1 MSDINQEFPYA
12 SSLKLEE
19 ATITGLDGTKV
30 TLTGLIKSFQYFED
44 IDMPSISV
52 NLDIVDNAANII
64 SSLPISGY
72 ENVEL
77 VFGAAD
83 EELLTLNLKVSKIYN
98 RFSADRYQE
107 YSLGLVSNELLVN
120 ETTRLGERLA
130 GKAEGIVS
138 QLVTEKLGTTKKLFN
153 DPSMFKVTFL
163 PGKKTPFSIISSLK
177 ERTVPEDKKTFP
189 SGSSTTSDLQISK
202 GSAGYYF
209 YENYDGYHFRS
220 IDALNSVKTNPP
232 VDTFFQE
239 NDQLNQQNARRKIL
253 DIDFQQEIDILSK
266 LRMGTFSNVICFY
279 NYSTGTYEEYV
290 YNLGD
295 RFGDMEHL
303 GSQSGLAKGQADLA
317 VNPSRIMSVLMDHE
331 TWFDGVEVAS
341 PEKPDGGK
349 KNTTEFPDWQKYVVA
364 QSIARKQSQN
374 NQQVFIQ
381 IPFRTD
387 LRAGQTV
394 QIMIPNNIPSSER
407 EENDIYD
414 KEHSGAYLIAK
425 LQHSADVLNAKA
437 NTYLTLVR
445 DSYGMPD
452 ESSDV
457 ETK

>member
-1 MSDINQEFPYA
+1 MSDNNQEFPYA
-12 SSLKLEE
+12 SSLKIDE
-19 ATITGLDGTKV
+19 AIITGLDGTEV
-30 TLTGLIKSFQYFED
+30 SIIGLIKSFQYFED
-44 IDMPSISV
+44 IDMPSISM

-64 SSLPISGY
+64 SSLPIQGY
-72 ENVEL
+72 ENVKI
-77 VFGAAD
+77 VFGGAD
-83 EELLTLNLKVSKIYN
+83 EELLTLNLKVAKIYN

-120 ETTRLGERLA
+120 ESLRLGERLA
-130 GKAEGIVS
+130 GKSEGIVT
-138 QLVTEKLGTTKKLFN
+138 QLMERLGSDKRLIS
-153 DPSMFKVTFL
+153 DPSMFKVTFR
-163 PGKKTPFSIISSLK
+163 PGKKTPFSIISSMK
-177 ERTVPEDKKTFP
+177 ERTVPESAKT
-189 SGSSTTSDLQISK
+189 SSGGSSTTSDLLILK

-220 IDALNSVKTNPP
+220 IDSLNSVKTNPP

-239 NDQLNQQNARRKIL
+239 NDQINPQNAPRKIL

-266 LRMGTFSNVICFY
+266 LRMGTYSNVICFY
-279 NYSTGTYEEYV
+279 NYSTGAYEEYT

-295 RFGDMEHL
+295 RFDDMEHL
-303 GSQSGLAKGQADLA
+303 GSQSGLAKGQATLA
-317 VNPSRIMSVLMDHE
+317 ENPSRIMSVLMDHE

-341 PEKPDGGK
+341 PEDKDGGK

-387 LRAGQTV
+387 LRVGQTV

-407 EENDIYD
+407 EENDVFD

-425 LQHSADVLNAKA
+425 LQHSADALNAKA

-452 ESSDV
+452 EPSDV
-457 ETK
+457 ATK

>member
-1 MSDINQEFPYA
+1 MSDNNQEFPYA
-12 SSLKLEE
+12 SSLKIDE
-19 ATITGLDGTKV
+19 AIITGLDGTEV
-30 TLTGLIKSFQYFED
+30 SIIGLIKSFQYFED
-44 IDMPSISV
+44 IDMPSISM

-64 SSLPISGY
+64 SSLPIQGY
-72 ENVEL
+72 ENVKI
-77 VFGAAD
+77 VFGGAD
-83 EELLTLNLKVSKIYN
+83 EELLTLNLKVAKIYN

-120 ETTRLGERLA
+120 ESLRLGERLA
-130 GKAEGIVS
+130 GKSEGIVT
-138 QLVTEKLGTTKKLFN
+138 QLMERLGSAKRLIS
-153 DPSMFKVTFL
+153 DPSMFKVTFF
-163 PGKKTPFSIISSLK
+163 PGKKTPFSIISSMK
-177 ERTVPEDKKTFP
+177 ERTVPESAKT
-189 SGSSTTSDLQISK
+189 SSGGSSTTSDLLILK

-220 IDALNSVKTNPP
+220 IDSLNSVKTNPP

-239 NDQLNQQNARRKIL
+239 NDQVNPQNAPRKIL

-266 LRMGTFSNVICFY
+266 LRMGTYSNVICFY
-279 NYSTGTYEEYV
+279 NYSTGAYEEYT

-295 RFGDMEHL
+295 RFDDMEHL
-303 GSQSGLAKGQADLA
+303 GSQSGLAKGQATLA
-317 VNPSRIMSVLMDHE
+317 ENPSRIMSVLMDHE

-341 PEKPDGGK
+341 PEDKDGGGQ
-349 KNTTEFPDWQKYVVA
+349 NTTEFPDWQKYVVA

-387 LRAGQTV
+387 LRVGQTV

-407 EENDIYD
+407 EENDVFD

-425 LQHSADVLNAKA
+425 LQHSADAFNAKA

-452 ESSDV
+452 EPSDV
-457 ETK
+457 ATK

>member
-1 MSDINQEFPYA
+1 MSDNNQEFPYA
-12 SSLKLEE
+12 SSLKIDE
-19 ATITGLDGTKV
+19 AIITGLDGTEV
-30 TLTGLIKSFQYFED
+30 SIIGLIKSFQYFED
-44 IDMPSISV
+44 IDMPSISM
-52 NLDIVDNAANII
+52 NLDIVDNASNII
-64 SSLPISGY
+64 SSLPIQGY
-72 ENVEL
+72 ENVKI
-77 VFGAAD
+77 VFGGAD
-83 EELLTLNLKVSKIYN
+83 EELLTLNLKVAKIYN

-120 ETTRLGERLA
+120 ESLRLGERLA
-130 GKAEGIVS
+130 GKSEGIVT
-138 QLVTEKLGTTKKLFN
+138 QLIERLGSAKRLIS
-153 DPSMFKVTFL
+153 DPSMFKVTFF
-163 PGKKTPFSIISSLK
+163 PGKKTPFSIISSMK
-177 ERTVPEDKKTFP
+177 ERTVPESAKTS
-189 SGSSTTSDLQISK
+189 SGGGSTTSDLLILK

-220 IDALNSVKTNPP
+220 IDSLNSVKTNPP

-239 NDQLNQQNARRKIL
+239 NDQVNPQNAPRKIL

-266 LRMGTFSNVICFY
+266 LRMGTYSNVICFY
-279 NYSTGTYEEYV
+279 NYSTGAYEEYT

-295 RFGDMEHL
+295 RFDDMEHL
-303 GSQSGLAKGQADLA
+303 GSQSGLAKGQATLA
-317 VNPSRIMSVLMDHE
+317 ENPSRIMSVLMDHE

-341 PEKPDGGK
+341 PEDKDGGK

-387 LRAGQTV
+387 LRVGQTV

-407 EENDIYD
+407 EENDVFD
-414 KEHSGAYLIAK
+414 KEHSGVYLIAK
-425 LQHSADVLNAKA
+425 LQHSADVFNAKA

-452 ESSDV
+452 EPSDV
-457 ETK
+457 ATK

>member
-1 MSDINQEFPYA
+1 MSDNNQEFPYA
-12 SSLKLEE
+12 SSLKIDE
-19 ATITGLDGTKV
+19 AIITGLDGTEV
-30 TLTGLIKSFQYFED
+30 SIIGLIKSFQYFED
-44 IDMPSISV
+44 IDMPSISM

-64 SSLPISGY
+64 SSLPIQGY
-72 ENVEL
+72 ENVKI
-77 VFGAAD
+77 VFGGAD
-83 EELLTLNLKVSKIYN
+83 EELLTLNLKVAKIYN

-120 ETTRLGERLA
+120 ESLRLGERLA
-130 GKAEGIVS
+130 GKSEGIVT
-138 QLVTEKLGTTKKLFN
+138 QLMEKLGSAKRLIS
-153 DPSMFKVTFL
+153 DPSMFKVTFF
-163 PGKKTPFSIISSLK
+163 PGKKTPFSIISSMK
-177 ERTVPEDKKTFP
+177 ERTVPESAKTS
-189 SGSSTTSDLQISK
+189 SGGGSTTSDLLILK

-220 IDALNSVKTNPP
+220 IDSLNSVKTNPP

-239 NDQLNQQNARRKIL
+239 NDQVNPQNAPRKIL

-266 LRMGTFSNVICFY
+266 LRMGTYSNVICFY
-279 NYSTGTYEEYV
+279 NYSTGAYEEYT

-295 RFGDMEHL
+295 RFDDMEHL
-303 GSQSGLAKGQADLA
+303 GSQSGLAKGQATLA
-317 VNPSRIMSVLMDHE
+317 ENPSRIMSVLMDHE

-341 PEKPDGGK
+341 PEDKDGGGQ
-349 KNTTEFPDWQKYVVA
+349 NTTEFPDWQKYVVA

-387 LRAGQTV
+387 LRVGQTV

-407 EENDIYD
+407 EENDVFD

-425 LQHSADVLNAKA
+425 LQHSADAFNAKA

-452 ESSDV
+452 EPSDV
-457 ETK
+457 ATK

>member
-1 MSDINQEFPYA
+1 MSDNNQEFPYA
-12 SSLKLEE
+12 SSLKIDE
-19 ATITGLDGTKV
+19 ATITGVDGTEVPIK
-30 TLTGLIKSFQYFED
+30 GLIKSFQYFED
-44 IDMPSISV
+44 IDMPSISM

-64 SSLPISGY
+64 SSLPIQGY
-72 ENVEL
+72 EDVKI
-77 VFGAAD
+77 VFGGAD
-83 EELLTLNLKVSKIYN
+83 EELLTLNLKVAKIYN

-120 ETTRLGERLA
+120 ESMRLGERLA
-130 GKAEGIVS
+130 GKSEGIVT
-138 QLVTEKLGTTKKLFN
+138 QLLERLGSTKKLIP
-153 DPSMFKVTFL
+153 DPSMFKVTFF
-163 PGKKTPFSIISSLK
+163 PGKKTPFSIISSMK
-177 ERTVPEDKKTFP
+177 ERTVPESAKTS
-189 SGSSTTSDLQISK
+189 SGGGSTSSDLLILK

-220 IDALNSVKTNPP
+220 IDSLNSVKTNPP
-232 VDTFFQE
+232 VETFFQE
-239 NDQLNQQNARRKIL
+239 NDQVNPQNAPRKIL

-266 LRMGTFSNVICFY
+266 LRMGTYSNVICFY
-279 NYSTGTYEEYV
+279 NYSTGAYEEYT

-295 RFGDMEHL
+295 RFDDMEHL
-303 GSQSGLAKGQADLA
+303 GSQSGLAKGQATLA
-317 VNPSRIMSVLMDHE
+317 ENPSRIMSVLMDHE

-341 PEKPDGGK
+341 PEDKDGGGQ
-349 KNTTEFPDWQKYVVA
+349 NTTEFPDWQKYVVA

-387 LRAGQTV
+387 LRVGQTV

-407 EENDIYD
+407 EENDVFD

-425 LQHSADVLNAKA
+425 LQHSADAFNAKA

-452 ESSDV
+452 EPSDV
-457 ETK
+457 ATK

>member
-1 MSDINQEFPYA
+1 MSDNNQEFPYA
-12 SSLKLEE
+12 SSLKIDE
-19 ATITGLDGTKV
+19 AIITGLDGTEV
-30 TLTGLIKSFQYFED
+30 SIIGLIKSFQYFED
-44 IDMPSISV
+44 IDMPSISM

-64 SSLPISGY
+64 SSLPIQGY
-72 ENVEL
+72 ENVKI
-77 VFGAAD
+77 VFGGAD
-83 EELLTLNLKVSKIYN
+83 EELLTLNLKVAKIYN

-120 ETTRLGERLA
+120 ESLRLGERLA
-130 GKAEGIVS
+130 GKSEGIVT
-138 QLVTEKLGTTKKLFN
+138 QLMERLGSDKRLIS

-163 PGKKTPFSIISSLK
+163 PGKKTPFSIISSMK
-177 ERTVPEDKKTFP
+177 ERTVPESAKT
-189 SGSSTTSDLQISK
+189 SSGGSSTTSDLLILK

-220 IDALNSVKTNPP
+220 IDSLNSVKTNPP

-239 NDQLNQQNARRKIL
+239 NDQINPQNAPRKIL

-266 LRMGTFSNVICFY
+266 LRMGTYSNVICFY
-279 NYSTGTYEEYV
+279 NYSTGAYEEYT

-295 RFGDMEHL
+295 RFDDMEHL
-303 GSQSGLAKGQADLA
+303 GSQSGLAKGQATLA
-317 VNPSRIMSVLMDHE
+317 ENPSRIMSVLMDHE

-341 PEKPDGGK
+341 PEDKDGGK

-387 LRAGQTV
+387 LRVGQTV

-407 EENDIYD
+407 EENDVFD

-425 LQHSADVLNAKA
+425 LQHSADALNAKA

-452 ESSDV
+452 EPSDV
-457 ETK
+457 ATK

>member
-1 MSDINQEFPYA
+1 MSDNNQEFPYA
-12 SSLKLEE
+12 SSLKIDE
-19 ATITGLDGTKV
+19 AIITGLDGTEV
-30 TLTGLIKSFQYFED
+30 SIIGLIKSFQYFED
-44 IDMPSISV
+44 IDMPSISM

-64 SSLPISGY
+64 SSLPIQGY
-72 ENVEL
+72 ENVKI
-77 VFGAAD
+77 VFGGAD
-83 EELLTLNLKVSKIYN
+83 EELLTLNLKVAKIYN

-120 ETTRLGERLA
+120 ESLRLGERLA
-130 GKAEGIVS
+130 GKSEGIVS
-138 QLVTEKLGTTKKLFN
+138 QLMERLGSTKRLIN
-153 DPSMFKVTFL
+153 DPSMFKVTFF
-163 PGKKTPFSIISSLK
+163 PGKKTPFSIISSMK
-177 ERTVPEDKKTFP
+177 ERTVPESAKT
-189 SGSSTTSDLQISK
+189 SSGGSSTTSDLLILK

-220 IDALNSVKTNPP
+220 IDSLNSVKTNPP

-239 NDQLNQQNARRKIL
+239 NDQINPQNAPRKIL

-266 LRMGTFSNVICFY
+266 LRMGTYSNVICFY
-279 NYSTGTYEEYV
+279 NYSTGAYEEYT

-295 RFGDMEHL
+295 RFDDMEHL
-303 GSQSGLAKGQADLA
+303 GSQSGLAKGQATLA
-317 VNPSRIMSVLMDHE
+317 ENPSRIMSVLMDHE

-341 PEKPDGGK
+341 PEDKDGGK

-387 LRAGQTV
+387 LRIGQTV

-407 EENDIYD
+407 EENDVFD
-414 KEHSGAYLIAK
+414 KEHSGVYLIAK
-425 LQHSADVLNAKA
+425 LQHSADVFNSKA

-452 ESSDV
+452 EPSDV
-457 ETK
+457 ATK

>member
-1 MSDINQEFPYA
+1 MSDNNQEFPYA
-12 SSLKLEE
+12 SSLKIDE
-19 ATITGLDGTKV
+19 AIITGLDGTEV
-30 TLTGLIKSFQYFED
+30 SIIGLIKSFQYFED
-44 IDMPSISV
+44 IDMPSISM

-64 SSLPISGY
+64 SSLPIQGY
-72 ENVEL
+72 EDVKI
-77 VFGAAD
+77 VFGGAD
-83 EELLTLNLKVSKIYN
+83 EELLTLNLKVAKIYN

-120 ETTRLGERLA
+120 ESLRLGERLA
-130 GKAEGIVS
+130 GKSEGIVT
-138 QLVTEKLGTTKKLFN
+138 QLIERLGSAKRLIS
-153 DPSMFKVTFL
+153 DPSMFKVTFF
-163 PGKKTPFSIISSLK
+163 PGKKTPFSIISSMK
-177 ERTVPEDKKTFP
+177 ERTVPESAKTS
-189 SGSSTTSDLQISK
+189 SGGGSTTSDLLILK

-220 IDALNSVKTNPP
+220 IDSLNSVKTNPP

-239 NDQLNQQNARRKIL
+239 NDQVNPQNAPRKIL

-266 LRMGTFSNVICFY
+266 LRMGTYSNVICFY
-279 NYSTGTYEEYV
+279 NYSTGAYEEYT

-295 RFGDMEHL
+295 RFDDMEHL
-303 GSQSGLAKGQADLA
+303 GSQSGLAKGQATLA
-317 VNPSRIMSVLMDHE
+317 ENPSRIMSVLMDHE

-341 PEKPDGGK
+341 PEDKDGGGQ
-349 KNTTEFPDWQKYVVA
+349 NTTEFPDWQKYVVA

-387 LRAGQTV
+387 LRVGQTV

-407 EENDIYD
+407 EENDVFD

-425 LQHSADVLNAKA
+425 LQHSADAFNAKA

-452 ESSDV
+452 EPSDV
-457 ETK
+457 ATK

>member
-1 MSDINQEFPYA
+1 MSDNNQEFPYA
-12 SSLKLEE
+12 SSLKIDE
-19 ATITGLDGTKV
+19 AIITGLDGTEV
-30 TLTGLIKSFQYFED
+30 SIIGLIKSFQYFED
-44 IDMPSISV
+44 IDMPSISM

-64 SSLPISGY
+64 SSLPIQGY
-72 ENVEL
+72 EDVKI
-77 VFGAAD
+77 VFGGAD
-83 EELLTLNLKVSKIYN
+83 EELLTLNLKVAKIYN

-120 ETTRLGERLA
+120 ESLRLGERLA
-130 GKAEGIVS
+130 GKSEGIVT
-138 QLVTEKLGTTKKLFN
+138 QLMERLGSAKRLIS
-153 DPSMFKVTFL
+153 DPSMFKVTFF
-163 PGKKTPFSIISSLK
+163 PGKKTPFSIISSMK
-177 ERTVPEDKKTFP
+177 ERTVPESAKT
-189 SGSSTTSDLQISK
+189 SSGGSSTTSDLLILK

-220 IDALNSVKTNPP
+220 IDSLNSVKTNPP

-239 NDQLNQQNARRKIL
+239 NDQVNPQNAPRKIL

-266 LRMGTFSNVICFY
+266 LRMGTYSNVICFY
-279 NYSTGTYEEYV
+279 NYSTGAYEEYT

-295 RFGDMEHL
+295 RFDDMEHL
-303 GSQSGLAKGQADLA
+303 GSQSGLAKGQATLA
-317 VNPSRIMSVLMDHE
+317 ENPSRIMSVLMDHE

-341 PEKPDGGK
+341 PEDKDGGK

-387 LRAGQTV
+387 LRVGQTV

-407 EENDIYD
+407 EENDVFD

-425 LQHSADVLNAKA
+425 LQHSADSFNAKA

-452 ESSDV
+452 EPSDV
-457 ETK
+457 ATK

>member
-1 MSDINQEFPYA
+1 MSDNNQEFPYA
-12 SSLKLEE
+12 SSLKIDE
-19 ATITGLDGTKV
+19 AIITGLDGTEV
-30 TLTGLIKSFQYFED
+30 SIIGLIKSFQYFED
-44 IDMPSISV
+44 IDMPSISM

-64 SSLPISGY
+64 SSLPIQGY
-72 ENVEL
+72 ENVKI
-77 VFGAAD
+77 VFGGAD
-83 EELLTLNLKVSKIYN
+83 EELLTLNLKVAKIYN

-120 ETTRLGERLA
+120 ESLRLGERLA
-130 GKAEGIVS
+130 GKSEGIVT
-138 QLVTEKLGTTKKLFN
+138 QLMERLGSDKRLIS

-163 PGKKTPFSIISSLK
+163 PGKKTPFSIISSMK
-177 ERTVPEDKKTFP
+177 ERTVPESAKT
-189 SGSSTTSDLQISK
+189 SSGGSSTTSDLLILK

-220 IDALNSVKTNPP
+220 IDSLNSVKTNPP

-239 NDQLNQQNARRKIL
+239 NDQINPQNAPRKIL

-266 LRMGTFSNVICFY
+266 LRMGTYSNVICFY
-279 NYSTGTYEEYV
+279 NYSTGAYEEYT

-295 RFGDMEHL
+295 RFDDMEHL
-303 GSQSGLAKGQADLA
+303 GSQSGLAKGQATLA
-317 VNPSRIMSVLMDHE
+317 ENPSRIMSVLMDHE

-341 PEKPDGGK
+341 PEDKDGGK

-387 LRAGQTV
+387 LRVGQTV

-407 EENDIYD
+407 EENDVFD

-425 LQHSADVLNAKA
+425 LQHSADALNAKA
-437 NTYLTLVR
+437 NTYLTLVS

-452 ESSDV
+452 EPSDV
-457 ETK
+457 ATK

>member
-1 MSDINQEFPYA
+1 MSDNNQEFPYA
-12 SSLKLEE
+12 SSLKIDE
-19 ATITGLDGTKV
+19 AIITGLDGTEV
-30 TLTGLIKSFQYFED
+30 SIIGLIKSFQYFED
-44 IDMPSISV
+44 IDMPSISM

-64 SSLPISGY
+64 SSLPIQGY
-72 ENVEL
+72 EDVKI
-77 VFGAAD
+77 VFGGAD
-83 EELLTLNLKVSKIYN
+83 EELLTLNLKVAKIYN

-120 ETTRLGERLA
+120 ESLRLGERLA
-130 GKAEGIVS
+130 GKSEGIVS
-138 QLVTEKLGTTKKLFN
+138 QLMERLGSTKRLIN
-153 DPSMFKVTFL
+153 DPSMFKVTFF
-163 PGKKTPFSIISSLK
+163 PGKKTPFSIISSMK
-177 ERTVPEDKKTFP
+177 ERTVPESAKT
-189 SGSSTTSDLQISK
+189 SSGGSSTTSDLLILK

-220 IDALNSVKTNPP
+220 IDSLNSVKTNPP

-239 NDQLNQQNARRKIL
+239 NDQVNPQNAPRKIL

-266 LRMGTFSNVICFY
+266 LRMGTYSNVICFY
-279 NYSTGTYEEYV
+279 NYSTGAYEEYT

-295 RFGDMEHL
+295 RFDDMEHL
-303 GSQSGLAKGQADLA
+303 GSQSGLAKGQATLA
-317 VNPSRIMSVLMDHE
+317 ENPSRIMSVLMDHE

-341 PEKPDGGK
+341 PEDKDGGK

-387 LRAGQTV
+387 LRVGQTV

-407 EENDIYD
+407 EENDVFD

-425 LQHSADVLNAKA
+425 LQHSADAFNAKA

-452 ESSDV
+452 EPSDV
-457 ETK
+457 ATK

>member
-1 MSDINQEFPYA
+1 MSDNNQEFPYA
-12 SSLKLEE
+12 SSLKIDE
-19 ATITGLDGTKV
+19 AIITGLDGTEV
-30 TLTGLIKSFQYFED
+30 SIIGLIKSFQYFED
-44 IDMPSISV
+44 IDMPSISM

-64 SSLPISGY
+64 SSLPIQGY
-72 ENVEL
+72 EDVKI
-77 VFGAAD
+77 VFGGAD
-83 EELLTLNLKVSKIYN
+83 EELLTLNLKVAKIYN

-120 ETTRLGERLA
+120 ESLRLGERLA
-130 GKAEGIVS
+130 GKSEGIVS
-138 QLVTEKLGTTKKLFN
+138 QLMERLGSTKRLIN
-153 DPSMFKVTFL
+153 DPSMFKVTFF
-163 PGKKTPFSIISSLK
+163 PGKKTPFSIISSMK
-177 ERTVPEDKKTFP
+177 ERTVPESAKT
-189 SGSSTTSDLQISK
+189 SSGGSSTTSDLLILK

-220 IDALNSVKTNPP
+220 IDSLNSVKTNPP

-239 NDQLNQQNARRKIL
+239 NDQVNPQNAPRKIL

-266 LRMGTFSNVICFY
+266 LRMGTYSNVICFY
-279 NYSTGTYEEYV
+279 NYSTGAYEEYT

-295 RFGDMEHL
+295 RFDDMEHL
-303 GSQSGLAKGQADLA
+303 GSQSGLAKGQATLA
-317 VNPSRIMSVLMDHE
+317 ENPSRIMSVLMDHE

-341 PEKPDGGK
+341 PEDKDGGK

-387 LRAGQTV
+387 LRVGQTV

-407 EENDIYD
+407 EENDVFD
-414 KEHSGAYLIAK
+414 KEHSGVYLIAK
-425 LQHSADVLNAKA
+425 LQHSADAFNAKA

-452 ESSDV
+452 EPSDV
-457 ETK
+457 ATK

>member
-1 MSDINQEFPYA
+1 MSDNNQEFPYA
-12 SSLKLEE
+12 SSLKIDE
-19 ATITGLDGTKV
+19 AIITGLDGTEV
-30 TLTGLIKSFQYFED
+30 SIIGLIKSFQYFED
-44 IDMPSISV
+44 IDMPSISM

-64 SSLPISGY
+64 SSLPIQGC
-72 ENVEL
+72 ENVKI
-77 VFGAAD
+77 VFGGAD
-83 EELLTLNLKVSKIYN
+83 EELLTLNLKVAKIYN

-120 ETTRLGERLA
+120 ESLRLGERLA
-130 GKAEGIVS
+130 GKSEGIVS
-138 QLVTEKLGTTKKLFN
+138 QLMERLGSTKRLIN
-153 DPSMFKVTFL
+153 DPSMFKVTFF
-163 PGKKTPFSIISSLK
+163 PGKKTPFSIISSMK
-177 ERTVPEDKKTFP
+177 ERTVPESAKTS
-189 SGSSTTSDLQISK
+189 SGGGSTTSDLLILK

-220 IDALNSVKTNPP
+220 IDSLNSVKTNPP

-239 NDQLNQQNARRKIL
+239 NDQVNPQNAPRKIL

-266 LRMGTFSNVICFY
+266 LRMGTYSNVICFY
-279 NYSTGTYEEYV
+279 NYSTGAYEEYT

-295 RFGDMEHL
+295 RFDDMEHL
-303 GSQSGLAKGQADLA
+303 GSQSGLAKGQATLA
-317 VNPSRIMSVLMDHE
+317 ENPSRIMSVLMDHE

-341 PEKPDGGK
+341 PEDKDGGK

-387 LRAGQTV
+387 LRVGQTV

-407 EENDIYD
+407 EENDVFD

-425 LQHSADVLNAKA
+425 LQHSADAFNAKA

-452 ESSDV
+452 EPSDV
-457 ETK
+457 ATK

>member
-1 MSDINQEFPYA
+1 MSDNNQEFPYA
-12 SSLKLEE
+12 SSLKIDE
-19 ATITGLDGTKV
+19 AIITGLDGTEV
-30 TLTGLIKSFQYFED
+30 PIIGLIKSFQYFED
-44 IDMPSISV
+44 IDMPSISM

-64 SSLPISGY
+64 SSLPIQGY
-72 ENVEL
+72 EDVKI
-77 VFGAAD
+77 VFGGAD
-83 EELLTLNLKVSKIYN
+83 EELLTLNLKVAKIYN

-120 ETTRLGERLA
+120 ESLRLGERLA
-130 GKAEGIVS
+130 GKSEGIVS
-138 QLVTEKLGTTKKLFN
+138 QLMERLGSAKRLIS

-163 PGKKTPFSIISSLK
+163 PGKKTPFSIISSMK
-177 ERTVPEDKKTFP
+177 ERTVPESAKT
-189 SGSSTTSDLQISK
+189 SSGGSSTTSDLLILK

-220 IDALNSVKTNPP
+220 IDSLNSVKTNPP

-239 NDQLNQQNARRKIL
+239 NDQVNPQNAPRKIL

-266 LRMGTFSNVICFY
+266 LRMGTYSNVICFY
-279 NYSTGTYEEYV
+279 NYSTGAYEEYT

-295 RFGDMEHL
+295 RFDDMEHL
-303 GSQSGLAKGQADLA
+303 GSQSGLAKGQATLA
-317 VNPSRIMSVLMDHE
+317 ENPSRIMSVLMDHE

-341 PEKPDGGK
+341 PEDKDGGK

-387 LRAGQTV
+387 LRVGQTV

-407 EENDIYD
+407 EENDVFD

-425 LQHSADVLNAKA
+425 LQHSADAFNAKA

-452 ESSDV
+452 EPSDV
-457 ETK
+457 ATK

>member
-1 MSDINQEFPYA
+1 MSDNNQEFPYA
-12 SSLKLEE
+12 SSLKIDE
-19 ATITGLDGTKV
+19 AIITGLDGTEV
-30 TLTGLIKSFQYFED
+30 SIIGLIKSFQYFED
-44 IDMPSISV
+44 IDMPSISM

-64 SSLPISGY
+64 SSLPIQGY
-72 ENVEL
+72 EDVKI
-77 VFGAAD
+77 VFGGAD
-83 EELLTLNLKVSKIYN
+83 EELLTLNLKVAKIYN

-120 ETTRLGERLA
+120 ESLRLGERLA
-130 GKAEGIVS
+130 GKSEGIVS
-138 QLVTEKLGTTKKLFN
+138 QLMERLGSTKRLIN
-153 DPSMFKVTFL
+153 DPSMFKVTFF
-163 PGKKTPFSIISSLK
+163 PGKKTPFSIISSMK
-177 ERTVPEDKKTFP
+177 ERTVPESAKT
-189 SGSSTTSDLQISK
+189 SSGGSSTTSDLLILK

-220 IDALNSVKTNPP
+220 IDSLNSVKTNPP

-239 NDQLNQQNARRKIL
+239 NDQVNPQNAPRKIL

-266 LRMGTFSNVICFY
+266 LRMGTYSNVICFY
-279 NYSTGTYEEYV
+279 NYSTGAYEEYT

-295 RFGDMEHL
+295 RFDDMEHL
-303 GSQSGLAKGQADLA
+303 GSQSGLAKGQATLA
-317 VNPSRIMSVLMDHE
+317 ENPSRIMSVLMDHE

-341 PEKPDGGK
+341 PEDKDGGK

-387 LRAGQTV
+387 LRVGQTV

-407 EENDIYD
+407 EENDVFD

-425 LQHSADVLNAKA
+425 LQHSADALNAKA

-452 ESSDV
+452 EPSDV
-457 ETK
+457 ATK

>member
-1 MSDINQEFPYA
+1 MSDNNQEFPYA
-12 SSLKLEE
+12 SSLKIDE
-19 ATITGLDGTKV
+19 AIITGLDGTEV
-30 TLTGLIKSFQYFED
+30 SIIGLIKSFQYFED
-44 IDMPSISV
+44 IDMPSISM

-64 SSLPISGY
+64 SSLPIQGC
-72 ENVEL
+72 ENVKI
-77 VFGAAD
+77 VFGGAD
-83 EELLTLNLKVSKIYN
+83 EELLTLNLKVAKIYN

-120 ETTRLGERLA
+120 ESLRLGERLA
-130 GKAEGIVS
+130 GKSEGIVS
-138 QLVTEKLGTTKKLFN
+138 QLMEKLGSAKRLIS

-163 PGKKTPFSIISSLK
+163 PGKKTPFSIISSMK
-177 ERTVPEDKKTFP
+177 ERTVPESAKT
-189 SGSSTTSDLQISK
+189 SSGGSSTTSDLLILK

-220 IDALNSVKTNPP
+220 IDSLNSVKTNPP

-239 NDQLNQQNARRKIL
+239 NDQINPQNAPRKIL

-266 LRMGTFSNVICFY
+266 LRMGTYSNVICFY
-279 NYSTGTYEEYV
+279 NYSTGAYEEYT

-295 RFGDMEHL
+295 RFDDMEHL
-303 GSQSGLAKGQADLA
+303 GSQSGLAKGQATLA
-317 VNPSRIMSVLMDHE
+317 ENPSRIMSVLMDHE

-341 PEKPDGGK
+341 PEDKDGGK

-387 LRAGQTV
+387 LRVGQTV

-407 EENDIYD
+407 EENDVFD

-425 LQHSADVLNAKA
+425 LQHSADAFNAKA

-452 ESSDV
+452 EPSDV
-457 ETK
+457 ATK

>member
-1 MSDINQEFPYA
+1 MSDNNQEFPYA
-12 SSLKLEE
+12 SSLKIDE
-19 ATITGLDGTKV
+19 AIITGLDGTEV
-30 TLTGLIKSFQYFED
+30 SIIGLIKSFQYFED
-44 IDMPSISV
+44 IDMPSISM

-64 SSLPISGY
+64 SSLPIQGY
-72 ENVEL
+72 ENVKI
-77 VFGAAD
+77 VFGGAD
-83 EELLTLNLKVSKIYN
+83 EELLTLNLKVAKIYN

-120 ETTRLGERLA
+120 ESLRLGERLA
-130 GKAEGIVS
+130 GKSEGIVT
-138 QLVTEKLGTTKKLFN
+138 QLMERLGSDKRLIS

-163 PGKKTPFSIISSLK
+163 PGKKTPFSIISSMK
-177 ERTVPEDKKTFP
+177 ERTVPESAKT
-189 SGSSTTSDLQISK
+189 SSGGSSTTSDLLILK

-220 IDALNSVKTNPP
+220 IDSLNSVKTNPP

-239 NDQLNQQNARRKIL
+239 NDQINPQNAPRKIL

-266 LRMGTFSNVICFY
+266 LRMGTYSNVICFY
-279 NYSTGTYEEYV
+279 NYSTGAYEEYT

-295 RFGDMEHL
+295 RFDDMEHL
-303 GSQSGLAKGQADLA
+303 GSQSGLAKGQATLA
-317 VNPSRIMSVLMDHE
+317 ENPSRIMSVLMDHE

-341 PEKPDGGK
+341 PEDKDGGK

-364 QSIARKQSQN
+364 ESIARKQSQN

-387 LRAGQTV
+387 LRVGQTV

-407 EENDIYD
+407 EENDVFD

-425 LQHSADVLNAKA
+425 LQHSADALNAKA

-452 ESSDV
+452 EPSDV
-457 ETK
+457 ATK

>member
-1 MSDINQEFPYA
+1 MSDNNQEFPYA
-12 SSLKLEE
+12 SSLKIDE
-19 ATITGLDGTKV
+19 AIITGLDGTEV
-30 TLTGLIKSFQYFED
+30 PIGGLIKSFQYFED
-44 IDMPSISV
+44 IDMPSISM

-64 SSLPISGY
+64 SSLPIQGY
-72 ENVEL
+72 EDVKI
-77 VFGAAD
+77 VFGGAD
-83 EELLTLNLKVSKIYN
+83 EELLTLNLKVAKIYN

-120 ETTRLGERLA
+120 ESLRLGERLA
-130 GKAEGIVS
+130 GKSEGIVT
-138 QLVTEKLGTTKKLFN
+138 QLMERLGSAKRLIS

-163 PGKKTPFSIISSLK
+163 PGKKTPFSIISSMK
-177 ERTVPEDKKTFP
+177 ERTVPESAKT
-189 SGSSTTSDLQISK
+189 SSGGSSTTSDLLILK

-220 IDALNSVKTNPP
+220 IDSLNSVKTNPP

-239 NDQLNQQNARRKIL
+239 NDQVNPQNAPRKIL

-266 LRMGTFSNVICFY
+266 LRMGTYSNVICFY
-279 NYSTGTYEEYV
+279 NYSTGAYEEYT

-295 RFGDMEHL
+295 RFDDMEHL
-303 GSQSGLAKGQADLA
+303 GSQSGLAKGQATLA
-317 VNPSRIMSVLMDHE
+317 ENPSRIMSVLMDHE

-341 PEKPDGGK
+341 PEDKDGGK

-387 LRAGQTV
+387 LRVGQTV

-407 EENDIYD
+407 EENDVFD

-425 LQHSADVLNAKA
+425 LQHSADAFNAKA

-452 ESSDV
+452 EPSDV
-457 ETK
+457 ATK

>member
-1 MSDINQEFPYA
+1 MSDNNQEFPYA
-12 SSLKLEE
+12 SSLKIDE
-19 ATITGLDGTKV
+19 AIITGLDGTEV
-30 TLTGLIKSFQYFED
+30 SIIGLIKSFQYFED
-44 IDMPSISV
+44 IDMPSISM

-64 SSLPISGY
+64 SSLPIQGY
-72 ENVEL
+72 EDVKI
-77 VFGAAD
+77 VFGGAD
-83 EELLTLNLKVSKIYN
+83 EELLTLNLKVAKIYN

-120 ETTRLGERLA
+120 ESLRLGERLA
-130 GKAEGIVS
+130 GKSEGIVT
-138 QLVTEKLGTTKKLFN
+138 QLMERLGSAKRLIS
-153 DPSMFKVTFL
+153 DPSMFKVTFF
-163 PGKKTPFSIISSLK
+163 PGKKTPFSIISSMK
-177 ERTVPEDKKTFP
+177 ERTVPESAKT
-189 SGSSTTSDLQISK
+189 SSGGSSTTSDLLILK

-220 IDALNSVKTNPP
+220 IDSLNSVKTNPP

-239 NDQLNQQNARRKIL
+239 NDQVNPQNAPRKIL

-266 LRMGTFSNVICFY
+266 LRMGTYSNVICFY
-279 NYSTGTYEEYV
+279 NYSTGAYEEYT

-295 RFGDMEHL
+295 RFDDMEHL
-303 GSQSGLAKGQADLA
+303 GSQSGLAKGQATLA
-317 VNPSRIMSVLMDHE
+317 ENPSRIMSVLMDHE

-341 PEKPDGGK
+341 PEDKDGGK

-387 LRAGQTV
+387 LRVGQTV

-407 EENDIYD
+407 EENDVFD

-425 LQHSADVLNAKA
+425 LQHSADAFNAKA

-445 DSYGMPD
+445 DSYGMPN
-452 ESSDV
+452 EPSDV
-457 ETK
+457 ATK

>member
-1 MSDINQEFPYA
+1 MSDNNQEFPYA
-12 SSLKLEE
+12 SSLKIDE
-19 ATITGLDGTKV
+19 AIITGLDGTEV
-30 TLTGLIKSFQYFED
+30 SIIGLIKSFQYFED
-44 IDMPSISV
+44 IDMPSISM

-64 SSLPISGY
+64 SSLPIQGY
-72 ENVEL
+72 ENVKI
-77 VFGAAD
+77 VFGGAD
-83 EELLTLNLKVSKIYN
+83 EELLTLNLKVAKIYN

-120 ETTRLGERLA
+120 ESLRLGERLA
-130 GKAEGIVS
+130 GKSEGIVT
-138 QLVTEKLGTTKKLFN
+138 QLMEKLGSDKRLIS
-153 DPSMFKVTFL
+153 DPSMFKVTFF
-163 PGKKTPFSIISSLK
+163 PGKKTPFSIISSMK
-177 ERTVPEDKKTFP
+177 ERTVPESAKT
-189 SGSSTTSDLQISK
+189 SSGGSSTTSDLLILK

-220 IDALNSVKTNPP
+220 IDSLNSVKTNPP

-239 NDQLNQQNARRKIL
+239 NDQVNPQNAPRKIL

-266 LRMGTFSNVICFY
+266 LRMGTYSNVICFY
-279 NYSTGTYEEYV
+279 NYSTGAYEEYT

-295 RFGDMEHL
+295 RFDDMEHL
-303 GSQSGLAKGQADLA
+303 GSQSGLAKGQATLA
-317 VNPSRIMSVLMDHE
+317 ENPSRIMSVLMDHE

-341 PEKPDGGK
+341 PEDKDGGK

-387 LRAGQTV
+387 LRVGQTV

-407 EENDIYD
+407 EENDVFD

-425 LQHSADVLNAKA
+425 LQHSADAFNAKA

-452 ESSDV
+452 EPSDV
-457 ETK
+457 ATK

>member
-1 MSDINQEFPYA
+1 MSDNNQEFPYA
-12 SSLKLEE
+12 SSLKIDE
-19 ATITGLDGTKV
+19 AIITGLDGTEV
-30 TLTGLIKSFQYFED
+30 SIIGLIKSFQYFED
-44 IDMPSISV
+44 IDMPSISM

-64 SSLPISGY
+64 SSLPIQGY
-72 ENVEL
+72 EDVKI
-77 VFGAAD
+77 VFGGAD
-83 EELLTLNLKVSKIYN
+83 EELLTLNLKVAKIYN

-120 ETTRLGERLA
+120 ESLRLGERLA
-130 GKAEGIVS
+130 GKSEGIVT
-138 QLVTEKLGTTKKLFN
+138 QLMERLGSAKRLIS
-153 DPSMFKVTFL
+153 DPSMFKVTFF
-163 PGKKTPFSIISSLK
+163 PGKKTPFSIISSMK
-177 ERTVPEDKKTFP
+177 ERTVPESAKT
-189 SGSSTTSDLQISK
+189 SSGGSSTTSDLLILK

-220 IDALNSVKTNPP
+220 IDSLNSVKTNPP

-239 NDQLNQQNARRKIL
+239 NDQVNPQNAPRKIL

-266 LRMGTFSNVICFY
+266 LRMGTYSNVICFY
-279 NYSTGTYEEYV
+279 NYSTGAYEEYT

-295 RFGDMEHL
+295 RFDDMEHL
-303 GSQSGLAKGQADLA
+303 GSQSGLAKGQATLA
-317 VNPSRIMSVLMDHE
+317 ENPSRIMSVLMDHE

-341 PEKPDGGK
+341 PEDKDGGK

-387 LRAGQTV
+387 LRVGQTV

-407 EENDIYD
+407 EENDVFD
-414 KEHSGAYLIAK
+414 KEHSGVYLIAK
-425 LQHSADVLNAKA
+425 LQHSADVFNAKA

-452 ESSDV
+452 EPSDV
-457 ETK
+457 ATK

>member
-1 MSDINQEFPYA
+1 MSDNNQEFPYA
-12 SSLKLEE
+12 SSLKIDE
-19 ATITGLDGTKV
+19 AIITGLDGTEV
-30 TLTGLIKSFQYFED
+30 SIIGLIKSFQYFED
-44 IDMPSISV
+44 IDMPSISM

-64 SSLPISGY
+64 SSLPIQGY
-72 ENVEL
+72 EDVKI
-77 VFGAAD
+77 VFGGAD
-83 EELLTLNLKVSKIYN
+83 EELLTLNLKVAKIYN

-120 ETTRLGERLA
+120 ESLRLGERLA
-130 GKAEGIVS
+130 GKSEGIVS
-138 QLVTEKLGTTKKLFN
+138 QLMERLGSTKRLIH
-153 DPSMFKVTFL
+153 DPSMFKVTFF
-163 PGKKTPFSIISSLK
+163 PGKKTPFSIISSMK
-177 ERTVPEDKKTFP
+177 ERTVPESAKT
-189 SGSSTTSDLQISK
+189 SSGGSSTTSDLLILK

-209 YENYDGYHFRS
+209 YENYDGHHFRS
-220 IDALNSVKTNPP
+220 IDSLNSVKTNPP

-239 NDQLNQQNARRKIL
+239 NDQVNPQNAPRKIL

-266 LRMGTFSNVICFY
+266 LRMGTYSNVICFY
-279 NYSTGTYEEYV
+279 NYSTGAYEEYT

-295 RFGDMEHL
+295 RFDDMEHL
-303 GSQSGLAKGQADLA
+303 GSQSGLAKGQATLA
-317 VNPSRIMSVLMDHE
+317 ENPSRIMSVLMDHE

-341 PEKPDGGK
+341 PEDKDGGK

-387 LRAGQTV
+387 LRVGQTV

-407 EENDIYD
+407 EENDVFD
-414 KEHSGAYLIAK
+414 KEHSGVYLIAK
-425 LQHSADVLNAKA
+425 LQHSADAFNAKA

-452 ESSDV
+452 EPSDV
-457 ETK
+457 ATK

>member
-1 MSDINQEFPYA
+1 MSDNNQEFPYA
-12 SSLKLEE
+12 SSLKIDE
-19 ATITGLDGTKV
+19 AIITGLDGTEV
-30 TLTGLIKSFQYFED
+30 SIIGLIKSFQYFED
-44 IDMPSISV
+44 IDMPSISM

-64 SSLPISGY
+64 SSLPIQGY
-72 ENVEL
+72 ENVKI
-77 VFGAAD
+77 VFGGAD
-83 EELLTLNLKVSKIYN
+83 EELLTLNLKVAKIYN

-120 ETTRLGERLA
+120 ESLRLGERLA
-130 GKAEGIVS
+130 GKSEGIVS
-138 QLVTEKLGTTKKLFN
+138 QLMEKLGSAKRLIS
-153 DPSMFKVTFL
+153 DPSMFKVTFF
-163 PGKKTPFSIISSLK
+163 PGKKTPFSIISSMK
-177 ERTVPEDKKTFP
+177 ERTVPESAKT
-189 SGSSTTSDLQISK
+189 SSGGSSTTSDLLILK

-220 IDALNSVKTNPP
+220 IDSLNSVKTNPP

-239 NDQLNQQNARRKIL
+239 NDQVNPQNAPRKIL

-266 LRMGTFSNVICFY
+266 LRMGTYSNVICFY
-279 NYSTGTYEEYV
+279 NYSTGAYEEYT

-295 RFGDMEHL
+295 RFDDMEHL
-303 GSQSGLAKGQADLA
+303 GSQSGLAKGQATLA
-317 VNPSRIMSVLMDHE
+317 ENPSRIMSVLMDHE

-341 PEKPDGGK
+341 PEDKDGGK

-387 LRAGQTV
+387 LRVGQTV

-407 EENDIYD
+407 EENDVFD

-425 LQHSADVLNAKA
+425 LQHSADAFNAKA

-452 ESSDV
+452 EPSDV
-457 ETK
+457 ATK

>member
-1 MSDINQEFPYA
+1 MSDNNQEFPYA
-12 SSLKLEE
+12 SSLKIDE
-19 ATITGLDGTKV
+19 AIITGLDGTEV
-30 TLTGLIKSFQYFED
+30 SIIGLIKSFQYFED
-44 IDMPSISV
+44 IDMPSISM

-64 SSLPISGY
+64 SSLPIQGY
-72 ENVEL
+72 EDVKI
-77 VFGAAD
+77 VFGGAD
-83 EELLTLNLKVSKIYN
+83 EELLTLNLKVAKIYN

-120 ETTRLGERLA
+120 ESLRLGERLA
-130 GKAEGIVS
+130 GKSEGIVT
-138 QLVTEKLGTTKKLFN
+138 QLMERLGSAKRLIS
-153 DPSMFKVTFL
+153 DPSMFKVTFF
-163 PGKKTPFSIISSLK
+163 PGKKTPFSIISSMK
-177 ERTVPEDKKTFP
+177 ERTVPESAKTS
-189 SGSSTTSDLQISK
+189 SGGGSTTSDLLILK

-220 IDALNSVKTNPP
+220 IDSLNSVKTNPP

-239 NDQLNQQNARRKIL
+239 NDQVNPQNAPRKIL

-266 LRMGTFSNVICFY
+266 LRMGTYSNVICFY
-279 NYSTGTYEEYV
+279 NYSTGAYEEYT

-295 RFGDMEHL
+295 RFDDMEHL
-303 GSQSGLAKGQADLA
+303 GSQSGLAKGQATLA
-317 VNPSRIMSVLMDHE
+317 ENPSRIMSVLMDHE

-341 PEKPDGGK
+341 PEDKDGGK

-387 LRAGQTV
+387 LRVGQTV

-407 EENDIYD
+407 EENDVFD

-425 LQHSADVLNAKA
+425 LQHSADAFNAKA

-452 ESSDV
+452 EPSDV
-457 ETK
+457 ATK